1 VQPLDIIAHLRALAR
16 PSGAPETL
24 SRALEELLLGVLRAA
39 PSCLGVSLTLVRQG
53 LPVTVT
59 SLSLSAGLTEVRSS
73 LAVQLP
79 RRAAQDGPGPLLV
92 LYSGAAGALDQLRL
106 DLLALLDLDPRKVCI
121 DTHLALPDLATEA
134 DVLAAQLDDLS
145 ALNQAVG
152 VLLDR
157 GLLPEQ
163 GRALLDDLAAAGD
176 TSAVAAA
183 RLLLPTTPSDPEAL
197 TTRS

>member
-1 VQPLDIIAHLRALAR
+1 MQPLDITAHLRALAR
-16 PSGAPETL
+16 RSGAPETL
-24 SRALEELLLGVLRAA
+24 SSELEELLLGVLRAA
-39 PSCLGVSLTLVRQG
+39 PSCLGVSLTLTRQG

-59 SLSLSAGLTEVRSS
+59 SLSLSAGLREVRSS

-79 RRAAQDGPGPLLV
+79 RRAAQDAPGPLLV
-92 LYSGAAGALDQLRL
+92 LCSGAVGALDQLRL

-134 DVLAAQLDDLS
+134 DGLAAQLDDLS

-176 TSAVAAA
+176 TIAVAAA
-183 RLLLPTTPSDPEAL
+183 RLLLPTTSWDPDAL